1 MKKEAIKNE
10 LLYRRPPASSPS
22 QSGDAREPLCVA
34 DCRFSSENFGAAGAH
49 DAVAA
54 SVYEQMTFSI

>member
-10 LLYRRPPASSPS
+10 LLYRRPPASPS
-22 QSGDAREPLCVA
+22 HSGDAREPLCVA
-34 DCRFSSENFGAAGAH
+34 DCRFSSENFGAAGGAH

-54 SVYEQMTFSI
+54 

>member
-22 QSGDAREPLCVA
+22 HSGDAREPLCVA
-34 DCRFSSENFGAAGAH
+34 DCRFSSENFGAAGGAH

-54 SVYEQMTFSI
+54 